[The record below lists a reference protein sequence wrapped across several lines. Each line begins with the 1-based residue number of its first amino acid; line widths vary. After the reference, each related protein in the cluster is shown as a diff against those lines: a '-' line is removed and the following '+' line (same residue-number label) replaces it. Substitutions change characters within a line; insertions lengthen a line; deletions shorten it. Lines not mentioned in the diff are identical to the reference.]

1 MARKKRGTK
10 SNRTRSGGV
19 SAAARRKHGM
29 KGGRFPVFDSKSA
42 RSAIKLRGH
51 AKSKKERSNIIRRAA
66 RFAPA
71 AAKKAR
77 SVDAKK

>member
-1 MARKKRGTK
+1 MARKRKGTK
-10 SNRTRSGGV
+10 AKRTKSGAP
-19 SAAARRKHGM
+19 SAAARKKYGM
-29 KGGRFPVFDSKSA
+29 KGGRFPIMDKKSA

-66 RFAPA
+66 KYAPA

-77 SVDAKK
+77 AVDSKK